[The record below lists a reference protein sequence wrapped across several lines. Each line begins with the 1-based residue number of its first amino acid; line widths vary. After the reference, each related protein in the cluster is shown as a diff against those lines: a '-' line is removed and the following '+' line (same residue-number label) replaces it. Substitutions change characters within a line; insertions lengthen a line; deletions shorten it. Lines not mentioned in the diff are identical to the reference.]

1 MSQLAVQSG
10 QSLLSIAKTF
20 AKEAN
25 PSASDADIKKLANA
39 IAAANGLSSEAKL
52 KTGQTLTLPDVALRG
67 VSAEALAR
75 LSTRPSA
82 HAGALHTR
90 LGATS
95 KPLVDFKAVF
105 VDNPQNPKGEVK
117 LPV

>member
-1 MSQLAVQSG
+1 MSSQLAVQSG

-52 KTGQTLTLPDVALRG
+52 KTGPTLTLATPFAPDLRRFH
-67 VSAEALAR
+67 R
-75 LSTRPSA
+75 LRVLYTFP
-82 HAGALHTR
+82 
-90 LGATS
+90 
-95 KPLVDFKAVF
+95 
-105 VDNPQNPKGEVK
+105 
-117 LPV
+117 